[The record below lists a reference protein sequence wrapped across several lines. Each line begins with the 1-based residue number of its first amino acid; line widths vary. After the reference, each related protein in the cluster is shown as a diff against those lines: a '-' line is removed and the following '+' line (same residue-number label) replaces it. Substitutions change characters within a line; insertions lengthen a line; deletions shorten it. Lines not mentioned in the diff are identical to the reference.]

1 MNTGYKISYSQ
12 CWEDPDVLIEGLNIS
27 EKDTVLS
34 IASGGDNTF
43 AMLLKNP
50 KQIIAVDQNPAQI
63 YLVELKMKA
72 IQLFDYND
80 FIEFVGARSSD
91 NRLQLYCK
99 IRSFLSEAARD
110 FWDAHSESINF
121 GIIHCG
127 KFEQYFSVF
136 RKYILY
142 PRA

>member
-50 KQIIAVDQNPAQI
+50 K
-63 YLVELKMKA
+63 LR
-72 IQLFDYND
+72 D
-80 FIEFVGARSSD
+80 FPRITTGKTMAAW
-91 NRLQLYCK
+91 NRL
-99 IRSFLSEAARD
+99 IREQIGTAK
-110 FWDAHSESINF
+110 
-121 GIIHCG
+121 IIHIR
-127 KFEQYFSVF
+127 QPTPV
-136 RKYILY
+136 
-142 PRA
+142 